1 MKFVLDMSKEEFRAL
16 YEEIDRSESPV
27 LMDFYMKL
35 SARAR
40 RQAEKKRKEA
50 ESILTINEIDTENKI
65 NKETEK

>member
-27 LMDFYMKL
+27 LMDFYMNL
-35 SARAR
+35 SARAI
-40 RQAEKKRKEA
+40 RQAEKNRKEA

-65 NKETEK
+65 NKEAEK

>member
-35 SARAR
+35 SARAI
-40 RQAEKKRKEA
+40 RQAEKNRKEA

>member
-35 SARAR
+35 SARAI

>member
-35 SARAR
+35 SARAI
-40 RQAEKKRKEA
+40 RQAEKNRKEA
-50 ESILTINEIDTENKI
+50 ESIFTINEIDTENKI

>member
-35 SARAR
+35 SARAI
-40 RQAEKKRKEA
+40 RQAEKNRIES
-50 ESILTINEIDTENKI
+50 ESIITINEIDRENEI